1 MGSQEKGGGGGGEP
15 SLSDGHRLRKSEN
28 QKKRKTKFTHL

>member
-1 MGSQEKGGGGGGEP
+1 MGSQEKGGGRDEP

-28 QKKRKTKFTHL
+28 QKKKKTKFTHL